1 MKKNFNKLF
10 LVVAI
15 ATIILSC
22 NDKYSK
28 LKDGLYAEIN
38 TAKGKILVQLE
49 FEKTPVTV
57 ANFVSLA
64 EGKNTFVSDDL
75 KKKPLYN
82 GLKFHRVLADFMI
95 QGGDPLGNGS
105 GGTGYQFKDE
115 ITDLKFD
122 NGGLLA
128 MANSGP
134 GTNSS
139 QFFITHLATPWL
151 DGKHTIFGHVVEN
164 GMTTVNKIIQDDIIK
179 SVTIIRRGEAAKKF
193 DAVKVF
199 SNYFANEAEN
209 LKKQSEN
216 KGASDKEYEAKYKIV
231 IDKKVLE
238 IKALKEKG
246 TKSSTGIIY
255 SILRKGSGKKPIN
268 GSEIQINYSG
278 FFEDGALFQSSVAA
292 VEKEFGK
299 FDEAKAAQNGYT
311 PIPFQA
317 GRKEGM
323 IPGFLEALSLM
334 NLGDKLMVYIPSNLA
349 YGAAGMGNGAIPPN
363 ANLIFELEI
372 LNK

>member
-1 MKKNFNKLF
+1 MNRIFKKIVLLSILSLALF
-10 LVVAI
+10 
-15 ATIILSC
+15 SC

-28 LKDGLYAEIN
+28 LKDGLYAEIQ
-38 TAKGKILVQLE
+38 TSKGAILVQLE

-64 EGKNTFVSDDL
+64 EGKNTYVSADL
-75 KKKPLYN
+75 KNKPLYN
-82 GLKFHRVLADFMI
+82 GMKFHRVIADFMI

-164 GMTTVNKIIQDDIIK
+164 GMETVNKIVQDDLIK
-179 SVTIIRRGEAAKKF
+179 SVTIIRRGDAAKKF

-199 SNYFANEAEN
+199 NSYYAGQSES
-209 LKKQSEN
+209 LKKQTTE
-216 KGASDKEYEAKYKIV
+216 KDASAAAYELKYKAV
-231 IDKKVLE
+231 IDKKVAE
-238 IKALKEKG
+238 IEALKK
-246 TKSSTGIIY
+246 T
-255 SILRKGSGKKPIN
+255 GKKTASGLIYKIIAN
-268 GSEIQINYSG
+268 GTSKKPADGTEIAINYSG
-278 FFEDGALFQSSVAA
+278 FFENGVLFQSSIAD
-292 VEKEFGK
+292 VEKQFGK
-299 FDEAKAAQNGYT
+299 FDEAKNAQNGYS
-311 PIPFQA
+311 PIPFRA
-317 GRKEGM
+317 GNKEGM

-334 NLGDKLMVYIPSNLA
+334 NKGDKIMAFIPANLA
-349 YGAAGMGNGAIPPN
+349 YGAAGMGGVIPPN

>member
-1 MKKNFNKLF
+1 MNKILRKLF
-10 LVVAI
+10 LLGI
-15 ATIILSC
+15 LATTFLSC
-22 NDKYSK
+22 KDKYAN
-28 LKDGLYAEIN
+28 LKDGMYAEIN
-38 TAKGKILVQLE
+38 TAKGTILVQLE

-57 ANFVSLA
+57 ANFVTLA
-64 EGKNTFVSDDL
+64 EGKNTLVTDDL

-82 GLKFHRVLADFMI
+82 GLKFHRVIADFMI
-95 QGGDPLGNGS
+95 QGGDPAGNGS

-139 QFFITHLATPWL
+139 QFFITHTATPWL
-151 DGKHTIFGHVVEN
+151 DGKHTIFGHVVEK
-164 GMTTVNKIIQDDIIK
+164 GMETVNKIVQDDVIK
-179 SVTIIRRGEAAKKF
+179 SITIIRRGEAAKKF
-193 DAVKVF
+193 DAIKVF
-199 SNYFANEAEN
+199 SNYFSTETEN
-209 LKKQSEN
+209 LKKQSAE
-216 KGASDKEYEAKYKIV
+216 KDAVSKEYETKFKAV
-231 IDKKVLE
+231 IDKKQLAIAAL
-238 IKALKEKG
+238 IKEG
-246 TKSSTGIIY
+246 TKSKTGIIY
-255 SILRKGSGKKPIN
+255 KILKNGTGKKPVD

-278 FFEDGALFQSSVAA
+278 FFESGTLFQSSIAA

-299 FDEAKAAQNGYT
+299 FDEVKFSQNGYR
-311 PIPFQA
+311 PIAFQA

-334 NLGDKLMVYIPSNLA
+334 NLGDTLMVYIPSNLA
-349 YGAAGMGNGAIPPN
+349 YGPAGGGNGAIPAN